1 MQFVRHT
8 EMLETIGQKSFDVV
22 TPCES
27 AGLKENLDFSEG
39 IHPKTNNSPTNN
51 ISLKKKSIFIKS
63 DHIEKHL
70 ANFDKYF
77 EENKGNKLIYL

>member
-1 MQFVRHT
+1 MQFMRHN
-8 EMLETIGQKSFDVV
+8 EILETIGQKSFDVV

-27 AGLKENLDFSEG
+27 AGLKENSNFSEG
-39 IHPKTNNSPTNN
+39 IHPKASNSPTNN

-70 ANFDKYF
+70 TDFEKYF
-77 EENKGNKLIYL
+77 EENKGNKLIY

>member
-1 MQFVRHT
+1 MRHT
-8 EMLETIGQKSFDVV
+8 EMLETIGQKYFDVV